1 MGQTWGVTMT
11 LPDVDACYR
20 ALSSR
25 DSRFD
30 GWFFAGIS
38 TTGIYCRPSCPARTP
53 RPENCQWYPT
63 AAAAQAAGFRACRRC
78 QPDAIPGSP
87 LWNVG
92 GDVTARAMRMIAD
105 GVVDRVGVPGLAQRL
120 GYSSRQVQRVLQQ
133 QAGAGPLALARTR
146 RAHTARILL
155 QTTDLPAS
163 GIAFQAGFSS
173 IRQFNDTI
181 REVYGQTPTALR
193 GRRGAPASMDADGG
207 LVLKLAVRQPCDVAG
222 LMAFMATRT
231 VAGLESGSP
240 QGFARAVRL
249 PHGQGVVA
257 IEPDGLGLRARVA
270 LADWRDLGTLIT
282 RIRVWFDLDADP
294 VAIDEVLGGT
304 DTGALL
310 PGTLVSGDD
319 SHPHAR
325 VAQHVRLVP
334 GIRLPGTPDPDELA
348 VRCLIGQ
355 QVSLAGA
362 VTVAARLVADHGEPL
377 EPALVVAATQWGHR
391 LTACFPTMDALAA
404 LDPTTLPMPRSRGR
418 ALVGLAAALAGGTVS
433 LAAGVDRHAARE
445 ALEALPGIG
454 PWTGGYVALRALGEP
469 DVLLDTDLVVRRVL
483 DRLNLGE
490 TTRFA
495 PWRSYLT
502 MHLWR
507 LSSTVL
513 AANPEPTYTETSP

>member
-1 MGQTWGVTMT
+1 MLGHTGVVTIT
-11 LPDVDACYR
+11 LPAADACYR

-25 DSRFD
+25 DARFD

-53 RPENCQWYPT
+53 RPENCHWFPT

-92 GDVTARAMRMIAD
+92 EDVTARAMRMISD
-105 GVVDRVGVPGLAQRL
+105 GVVDRDGVPGLAARL
-120 GYSSRQVQRVLQQ
+120 GYSPRQVQRVLQRH
-133 QAGAGPLALARTR
+133 AGAGPLALARTR

-155 QTTDLPAS
+155 QTTDLSAS
-163 GIAFQAGFSS
+163 SIAFQSGFSS

-181 REVYGQTPTALR
+181 REVYGQSPTALR
-193 GRRGAPASMDADGG
+193 RRRGAPAAVAADGG
-207 LVLKLAVRQPCDVAG
+207 LLLKLPVRQPFDGAG
-222 LMAFMATRT
+222 LMDFLATRT
-231 VAGLESGSP
+231 VTGLESGGP
-240 QGFARAVRL
+240 QRFARAVVL
-249 PHGQGVVA
+249 PRGHGVVA
-257 IEPDGLGLRARVA
+257 VEPDGAGLRARVA

-294 VAIDEVLGGT
+294 VAIDEVLT
-304 DTGALL
+304 A
-310 PGTLVSGDD
+310 GDA
-319 SHPHAR
+319 PAPLAR
-325 VAQHVRLVP
+325 QLREVP

-377 EPALVVAATQWGHR
+377 EPSLVATAARWGHQ
-391 LTACFPTMDALAA
+391 LSHCFPRMQALAA
-404 LDPTTLPMPRSRGR
+404 VDPATLAMPRARGR
-418 ALVGLAAALAGGTVS
+418 ALVGLAAALAEGRVA
-433 LAAGVDRHAARE
+433 LAAGVDRRAARA
-445 ALEALPGIG
+445 ALESLPGIG
-454 PWTGGYVALRALGEP
+454 PWTGGYVALRALGDP

-483 DRLNLGE
+483 KHLDLADSHA
-490 TTRFA
+490 FA

-507 LSSTVL
+507 LAPTL
-513 AANPEPTYTETSP
+513 RMTPTPPETP